1 MMKPLKKLHGWS
13 CITCAA
19 AMVMGTD
26 EETVIADIGHNGSK
40 YAAFH
45 DSEVIEVAMRM
56 GYAVTCFQ
64 LLPQLLI
71 DGQVKPVPNAP
82 LRRHNF
88 EQALLNT
95 KGLLQGDG
103 PANRHA
109 FAYEHGTICD
119 PDSGDTFA
127 FTSIEDLMTQKKF
140 YAQQLLIFT
149 KVP

>member
-1 MMKPLKKLHGWS
+1 MMKALKKLHPWS

-26 EETVIADIGHNGSK
+26 EQTIISDIGHTGLK
-40 YAAFH
+40 HAAFH
-45 DSEVIEVAMRM
+45 DQEVIEVAMRM
-56 GYAVTCFQ
+56 AHTVTCFQ

-71 DGQVKPVPNAP
+71 KGKVESVPHAA

-95 KGLLQGDG
+95 KGLLQGAG
-103 PANRHA
+103 PKHRHA
-109 FAYEHGTICD
+109 FAYDHGIICD
-119 PDSGDTFA
+119 PDSAETFS
-127 FTSIEDLMTQKKF
+127 FTSIEDLMTQRGF